1 VVLVSGIIDFLMGI
15 ILWKFQNLN
24 KKARTEA
31 EKEAKEKVEIEQSG
45 KEKKEIPKRKTLKVR
60 TKKTGFKKKE

>member
-45 KEKKEIPKRKTLKVR
+45 KEKKEIPKEEDIESED
-60 TKKTGFKKKE
+60 KKTGFKKKE